1 MPKTRRYK
9 KRGGCPPYD
18 NEQFDLL
25 GNLCR
30 PLPLNMQPGMGY
42 QQPGVGQYQQPMM
55 QRGVGQ
61 YQKQPGFFDS
71 IFGSGQ
77 RPNQN
82 MAYNNGPSG
91 GKLRR
96 RRRRTR
102 KNRRS
107 RK

>member
-1 MPKTRRYK
+1 
-9 KRGGCPPYD
+9 
-18 NEQFDLL
+18 
-25 GNLCR
+25 
-30 PLPLNMQPGMGY
+30 MQPGVGYQQSMMQPDVGY

-55 QRGVGQ
+55 QPGVGQ
-61 YQKQPGFFDS
+61 YQQQPGFIDS
-71 IFGSGQ
+71 IFGTGQ

-82 MAYNNGPSG
+82 MGYNNGPSG

-96 RRRRTR
+96 RRRRRTR